1 MTTVSYRPT
10 LFLFVYM
17 ELVKNGWNDFL
28 YLFFLYIYFSLWG
41 GGGVDNFFNFIWTI
55 ILKSESE
62 KIKNVGESFKRVY
75 FYVRLKTNIFYFP
88 VHGQKLCKTFQKLE
102 ISHMEFLIFFIQMA
116 VYRRKNK
123 LMSLLELG
131 GCRFVIRT
139 DQGSVAPIS

>member
-10 LFLFVYM
+10 LLLFVYM
-17 ELVKNGWNDFL
+17 ELIKNDWNDFL
-28 YLFFLYIYFSLWG
+28 YLFFYIFIFLCG
-41 GGGVDNFFNFIWTI
+41 GGVVDNFFNFIWTI

-102 ISHMEFLIFFIQMA
+102 ISHLGVSDLFYSNGSLQAEKQIDEFIRI
-116 VYRRKNK
+116 RR
-123 LMSLLELG
+123 M
-131 GCRFVIRT
+131 
-139 DQGSVAPIS
+139 

>member
-1 MTTVSYRPT
+1 M
-10 LFLFVYM
+10 
-17 ELVKNGWNDFL
+17 
-28 YLFFLYIYFSLWG
+28 G
-41 GGGVDNFFNFIWTI
+41 GGVVDNFFNFIWTI

>member
-17 ELVKNGWNDFL
+17 ELIKNDWNDFL
-28 YLFFLYIYFSLWG
+28 YLFFYIFIFLCG
-41 GGGVDNFFNFIWTI
+41 GGGVVDNFFNFIWTI

>member
-28 YLFFLYIYFSLWG
+28 YLFFYIFIFLCG

-62 KIKNVGESFKRVY
+62 KIKKVGESFKRVY
-75 FYVRLKTNIFYFP
+75 FYVRLKTNIFLFP
-88 VHGQKLCKTFQKLE
+88 RSWTKVVQNLSKIRN
-102 ISHMEFLIFFIQMA
+102 ISSWSF
-116 VYRRKNK
+116 
-123 LMSLLELG
+123 
-131 GCRFVIRT
+131 
-139 DQGSVAPIS
+139 

>member
-1 MTTVSYRPT
+1 M
-10 LFLFVYM
+10 
-17 ELVKNGWNDFL
+17 
-28 YLFFLYIYFSLWG
+28 G

-102 ISHMEFLIFFIQMA
+102 ISHMEILIFFIQMA